1 MIYLVIY
8 DIMLFLMKRFFMKF
22 ELTPVEQDIAPRF
35 EINIEYIHGATDYTV
50 CHDTAIVPSGDLND
64 LEKYIARF
72 NELRDMVEANRS
84 EGVEYPVEYRADFED
99 YFASFD
105 VDGLDNVSIDLI
117 NDETNDDFDC
127 FARMAINKIVYY
139 NEHGV
144 KFDVKWT
151 D

>member
-1 MIYLVIY
+1 
-8 DIMLFLMKRFFMKF
+8 MKF
-22 ELTPVEQDIAPRF
+22 NLTPVDSDIIPRF
-35 EINIEYIHGATDYTV
+35 VVSIKYIHGATDYTV
-50 CHDTAIVPSGDLND
+50 RHETAIVPSGELND

-84 EGVEYPVEYRADFED
+84 DGVEYPVEYRADFED
-99 YFASFD
+99 YFSSFD
-105 VDGLDNVSIDLI
+105 VDGLDNVTIDLI

-127 FARMAINKIVYY
+127 FARMEIDEVFYY

-144 KFDVKWT
+144 KFKVSWT